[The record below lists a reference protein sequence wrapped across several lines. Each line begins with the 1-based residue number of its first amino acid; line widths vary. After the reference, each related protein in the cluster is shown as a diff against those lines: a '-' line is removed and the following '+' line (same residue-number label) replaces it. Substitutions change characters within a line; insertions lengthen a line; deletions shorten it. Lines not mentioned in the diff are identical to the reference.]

1 MSSSTTTSNNKILAS
16 IVIPTYKEGAN
27 LKELI
32 TRIFKAIE
40 TEQGTKKNDNKSN
53 NSFLLTTS
61 NTEVIVVDD
70 NSQDGSEQ
78 IVNELS
84 QQPHHLNA
92 RIIVRT
98 QERGLSSAVLR
109 GFSESR
115 GDFLMCMDADLQ
127 HPPEAVPAMFR
138 ELISPTSEKNKKE
151 KAEEEEE
158 APPVEFVLG
167 TRYGSGEMS
176 VDKNW
181 PAYRRFISKTA
192 RLMARALTP
201 LSDPMSGFF
210 VIRRDTYE
218 RAKRTGINPIG
229 FKIALELYVKAGV
242 KKHRE
247 VPFAFGVRLYGY
259 SKLSSKVIVHYL
271 SHLRELYMFT
281 YGTHLYVVLALIAI
295 LVLFGTYRLLLH

>member
-1 MSSSTTTSNNKILAS
+1 MSTSTTTSNNNSNNKILAS

-40 TEQGTKKNDNKSN
+40 TEQGNNKSN

-151 KAEEEEE
+151 KKVEE
-158 APPVEFVLG
+158 APVEFVLG

-242 KKHRE
+242 KRHRE